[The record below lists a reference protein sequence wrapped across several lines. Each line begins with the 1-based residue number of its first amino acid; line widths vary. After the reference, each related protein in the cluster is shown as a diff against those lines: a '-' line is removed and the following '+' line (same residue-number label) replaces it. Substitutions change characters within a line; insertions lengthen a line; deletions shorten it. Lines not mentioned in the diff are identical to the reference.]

1 MNGIINLLK
10 PPGMSSA
17 QAVSFI
23 KRMTGAKVGHAGTL
37 DPEAAGV
44 LPLMVGRATKL
55 FDYITEDHKVYL
67 AEIAFGCATDTED
80 AQGAVTAESAH
91 IPSIQEVKDVLASFC
106 GTVMQ
111 RPPIYSAL
119 KRDGERL
126 YALARK
132 GIETAVEERPVTIER
147 IDYVAAPSKTSH
159 FIRVHCGKGTY
170 IRSLC
175 RDIGEKA
182 GSRAHMRF
190 LLREK
195 VGAFDISDALA
206 PAEVAALVSAAPE
219 APACVHSP
227 DRYLQHMPGIVIP
240 VAFEKQAM
248 NGVPVKIGERAEA
261 PEENVPLRAYLN
273 GAFLGV
279 AEIKEG
285 MLSMKT
291 LYALSS
297 ASA

>member
-17 QAVSFI
+17 QAVSFV

-80 AQGAVTAESAH
+80 AQGVVTAESAH
-91 IPSIQEVKDVLASFC
+91 IPSVQQVKDVLASFY

-132 GIETAVEERPVTIER
+132 GIETETEERPVSIER
-147 IDYVAAPSKTSH
+147 IDYVAASSNTSH

-175 RDIGEKA
+175 RDIGEKT

-190 LLREK
+190 LLREQ
-195 VGAFDISDALA
+195 VGGFAIADAFA
-206 PAEVAALVSAAPE
+206 PEEIAALVSDTPE
-219 APACVHSP
+219 APACMHSP

-240 VAFEKQAM
+240 GAFEKQVM
-248 NGVPVKIGERAEA
+248 NGVPIKAGDWAETKT
-261 PEENVPLRAYLN
+261 ENLALRAYMN
-273 GAFLGV
+273 DTFLGV

-291 LYALSS
+291 LYALSLTS
-297 ASA
+297 A